1 MGFLIGAPSASGWS
15 LSTWGKLRR
24 AVGQLQ
30 YGLTVP
36 SIQGEVYKT
45 VADVPYEDFNVSYT
59 VDLVFGNYF
68 RSGAVSNGWLKGGFT
83 LNTPTDVPSMF
94 TYNIPYFA
102 LVTDLSTVNMDVT
115 LFNFDEDSYV
125 GELTG
130 QIVIFQPAPPNDTFV
145 ITAAMATAPP
155 VNVPGSSGTPIISI
169 GGLAQ
174 IT

>member
-30 YGLTVP
+30 FGETVP

-45 VADVPYEDFNVSYT
+45 TPDVPIEDFNQEYT

-83 LNTPTDVPSMF
+83 LNTPTDVPSLF
-94 TYNIPYFA
+94 TFNIPYIVLF
-102 LVTDLSTVNMDVT
+102 TDSSTVNMDVT
-115 LFNFDEDSYV
+115 LSNFDEDSYV

-155 VNVPGSSGTPIISI
+155 VNVPGTSGYPIVSI

-174 IT
+174 IS

>member
-24 AVGQLQ
+24 AVGQFQ
-30 YGLTVP
+30 TNTTP
-36 SIQGEVYKT
+36 PFFFIDKR
-45 VADVPYEDFNVSYT
+45 APDVPVEDFNQEYT

-83 LNTPTDVPSMF
+83 LNTPTDVPSLF
-94 TYNIPYFA
+94 TFNIPYIVLF
-102 LVTDLSTVNMDVT
+102 TDSSTVNMDVT
-115 LFNFDEDSYV
+115 LSNFDEDSYV

-155 VNVPGSSGTPIISI
+155 VNVPGTSGYPIVSI

-174 IT
+174 IS